1 MARVTRRAAV
11 FVEHATR
18 SGPAQS
24 AVCSLIMGGPE
35 APAMRPSVELRAKS
49 SPSRQAEHDPDCAFS
64 RATWPAVPVLAASM
78 ASSSS
83 SAAMACTAVAG
94 WGPVR
99 NDAVTHAGLAQLCP
113 AEEKDERGVGG
124 GKI

>member
-11 FVEHATR
+11 FVEHATH

-24 AVCSLIMGGPE
+24 AVRSLIMGGSE

-49 SPSRQAEHDPDCAFS
+49 SPSRQAEHDPDCAVFVGDLVG
-64 RATWPAVPVLAASM
+64 RAGPGGQQ

-94 WGPVR
+94 WVR
-99 NDAVTHAGLAQLCP
+99 SGRT
-113 AEEKDERGVGG
+113 R
-124 GKI
+124 